1 MSEPAV
7 NNAALDPRVAG
18 ALTRYRVM
26 AIITGT
32 FLLAV
37 FTGLLIKQ
45 FVDNTTLNSITGVI
59 AVTHGWIFIVYLAAT
74 IHLWLLMRWG
84 FTRLIVMALGGIVP
98 FLSFFLEHR
107 FAVEVRQASAGNLE
121 P

>member
-1 MSEPAV
+1 V
-7 NNAALDPRVAG
+7 TDQALDPRVPG
-18 ALTRYRVM
+18 ALMRYRVM

-32 FLLAV
+32 FLLLV
-37 FTGLLIKQ
+37 FGGLLVKTV
-45 FVDNTTLNSITGVI
+45 FDTSDGFKAVTGVI
-59 AVTHGWIFIVYLAAT
+59 AMTHGWIYIVYLATT

-84 FTRLIVMALGGIVP
+84 FGRLVLMGLGGIVP

-107 FAVEVRQASAGNLE
+107 FAAEVKAERAGTLE